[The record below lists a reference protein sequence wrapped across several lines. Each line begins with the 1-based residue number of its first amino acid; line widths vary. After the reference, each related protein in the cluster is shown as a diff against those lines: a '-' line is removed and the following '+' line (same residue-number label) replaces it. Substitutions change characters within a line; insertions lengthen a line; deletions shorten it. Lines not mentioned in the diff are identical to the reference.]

1 VRTPEPGDDLQRRL
15 MGINESLRAAGIEV
29 PLPDLTTGARNPVS
43 QVACYLDDV
52 LNSIDSMEGT
62 LGSLRRAVE
71 EFESDLNRGAP
82 TY

>member
-29 PLPDLTTGARNPVS
+29 PLPDLTTGAKNPVP
-43 QVACYLDDV
+43 QIACYLDDV

-62 LGSLRRAVE
+62 LESLRRTVE
-71 EFESDLNRGAP
+71 EFESDLHRGAP